1 MRQATLR
8 SYISTVIYNP
18 VKARVL
24 YDAIAAFGSCV
35 VVWFVLVSFDTVV
48 PHPLLT
54 FLFPCL
60 FVAACAGF
68 GLYSRYRLAP
78 IFVKVTAIFTAT
90 IVVALVCLLLGFP
103 EFFIVLAAIIA
114 FILTALPRCS
124 FALSLGTTGKTYLQ
138 TFNQDHLPVLVVGGG
153 GYIGSHVVE
162 QLLKEGFSVRVFDTF
177 QYGKKVLADLVSLY
191 PNLELVDGDIS
202 DMYKLTLAMQGVRA
216 VVHLAGIVG
225 DPACAV
231 DPVLTRHV
239 NIISTRLL
247 KESAKAFGVR
257 RFVFAS
263 SCSVYGATV
272 AQVSE
277 ISDLHPVS
285 LYAQTKIDSEKELL
299 TDTHDAFHPVVLRF
313 ATVFG
318 HSRKPRF
325 DLVAN
330 LFLAQA
336 YVNGTITLS
345 GKDQWR
351 PFVHVRDVARA
362 VVAVIKAP
370 ESVVSRQ
377 IFNVGGDQ
385 LNARIGELA
394 TLAQSLVKVSKKK
407 KKVVITEV
415 ELKGDRRNY
424 AVSFTKIARTLGF
437 ACETTLEEGMREM
450 MVNWKKGVYGRAY
463 TDPYYSNLESTKELK
478 EAFHT
483 GAYQASHVSIMSEVI
498 KMDTVRRVKT
508 RKK

>member
-1 MRQATLR
+1 MKSAWIR
-8 SYISTVIYNP
+8 SLIRSTVYDP
-18 VKARVL
+18 VKARIL
-24 YDAIAAFGSCV
+24 YDILAAFGSCSI
-35 VVWFVLVSFDTVV
+35 VWFLLIFFDTVV
-48 PHPLLT
+48 PHPLLVL
-54 FLFPCL
+54 LFPCL
-60 FVAACAGF
+60 FIAGCASF
-68 GLYSRYRLAP
+68 GLYGRFRLAP
-78 IFVKVTAIFTAT
+78 IFVKVTAIF
-90 IVVALVCLLLGFP
+90 VASIITMLICLLLGFP
-103 EFFIVLAAIIA
+103 QFFITLVTIIV
-114 FILTALPRCS
+114 FILTVLPRCS

-138 TFNQDHLPVLVVGGG
+138 TFNQDHLPILVVGGG

-162 QLLKEGFSVRVFDTF
+162 QLVKEGFSVRVFDIF
-177 QYGKKVLADLVSLY
+177 QYGKNVLTDLVSKY
-191 PNLELVDGDIS
+191 PGLELIDGDIS

-231 DPVLTRHV
+231 DPALTRHV

-263 SCSVYGATV
+263 SCSVYGATD

-277 ISDLHPVS
+277 ISDLNPVS
-285 LYAQTKIDSEKELL
+285 LYAQTKIDSEIELL

-377 IFNVGGDQ
+377 IFNVGDNA
-385 LNARIGELA
+385 LNARIGDLA
-394 TLAQSLVKVSKKK
+394 LLAQALIKVSKNNQGIKDGLSHRS
-407 KKVVITEV
+407 ISSHTR
-415 ELKGDRRNY
+415 LNY
-424 AVSFTKIARTLGF
+424 
-437 ACETTLEEGMREM
+437 E
-450 MVNWKKGVYGRAY
+450 
-463 TDPYYSNLESTKELK
+463 
-478 EAFHT
+478 
-483 GAYQASHVSIMSEVI
+483 
-498 KMDTVRRVKT
+498 
-508 RKK
+508 